1 MTDRARIGDTQELEA
16 ELEALKAEIQQLR
29 AALSDA
35 IECVQSW
42 GDYASEYFQ
51 DKHDLQG
58 DIARLE
64 LALRTGR
71 SNTA

>member
-42 GDYASEYFQ
+42 GDYASE
-51 DKHDLQG
+51 QG